1 MVGIVYH
8 QYGYYTTMKNT
19 VKKNFQ
25 PDLQAIGRR
34 IRQIRGFDLTQ
45 AQFGKLIGI
54 GQTQLSK
61 YEKGQSAPTVE
72 FLLKLKIHSGK
83 SLDWIVTGEEVSGP
97 RGYVERDSTS

>member
-1 MVGIVYH
+1 
-8 QYGYYTTMKNT
+8 MKNI
-19 VKKNFQ
+19 VRKKLA

-61 YEKGQSAPTVE
+61 YEKGQSAPTLE
-72 FLLKLKIHSGK
+72 FLLKLKAHSGK
-83 SLDWIVTGEEVSGP
+83 SLEWIVCGEEASRPLVFA
-97 RGYVERDSTS
+97 ERDNTS